1 MRTYVMSLAIA
12 LPALIAACSNNNP
25 TVAADQVARAAPDFP
40 VGSAAV
46 NQERLLNASTEP
58 GSWLAVGGDYNEQ
71 RFSKLDQLNESNVE
85 NLGLGWYADIDTE
98 RGQEST
104 PIVVDGLMYLTTA
117 WSMVKVYD
125 IKSGAKVWEYDPKVD
140 RAKGSDA
147 CCDVVNRGVAA
158 WNGKIY
164 LGALDGRLIALD
176 GKTGKP
182 VWETQ
187 TTDTNLPYTITGVP
201 RIVKGKV
208 IIGNGGAEYDIRGDI
223 SAFDAETGKRLW
235 RWYAVPGDPAKPYE
249 QPELEMAAKTWKGDT
264 YWKLGGGATI
274 WDTIVYDP
282 ETNLIYFGTG
292 NGLSWAQEAR
302 SPGGGDNLFVSS
314 IVALNADTGKYAWH
328 YQETPG
334 DEWDYDNCNPVMVA
348 DLPYKSGKRRV
359 VMQAS
364 KNGFYYV
371 LDAKTGKLISAEKY
385 VPETNWATHVDM
397 TTGRP
402 VENPDARYSKNGK
415 PVIIWP
421 AALGMHNWHPMAYSP
436 ETGYVYIPV
445 TVSNAAY
452 DALDNF
458 VFNPN
463 GWNTGTDFA
472 GGASLYT
479 KLGAPPRGN
488 VTSYILAWDPV
499 NAKEVWR
506 IPNKE
511 YGASGLLATSGNL
524 IFSGNHAGQFA
535 AYDSR
540 TGKELWAAPTQA
552 RVVAAPSTFTVDGQQ
567 QVAILVGA
575 RGLPPG
581 QTRTVSVAANN
592 SRIMV
597 FRPGGNAALPAEMA
611 GIAAAPSG
619 KVTINPPLLT
629 ANNETVAAG
638 EQAYAANCAVCHG
651 QTAVPGAGATAPD
664 LRYSALLPFKAQFN
678 GPVRAGER
686 ATRGM
691 PGFGNL
697 LDEETTDAI
706 LAYIIKRANDE
717 KATQEAAARPN

>member
-1 MRTYVMSLAIA
+1 MRAYLLSLAVA
-12 LPALIAACSNNNP
+12 VPALLAACSNASP
-25 TVAADQVARAAPDFP
+25 TKTADAPAMVYP

-46 NQERLLNASTEP
+46 NQERLLNASREP
-58 GSWLAVGGDYNEQ
+58 GSWLATGGDYDEQ
-71 RFSKLDQLNESNVE
+71 RFSLLDQINETNVSK
-85 NLGLGWYADIDTE
+85 LGLAWYADIDTE

-104 PIVVDGLMYLTTA
+104 PVVVDGVMYLTTA
-117 WSMVKVYD
+117 WSLVKAYN
-125 IKSGAKVWEYDPKVD
+125 IKSGELLWAYDPKVD
-140 RAKGSDA
+140 RAKGADA

-176 GKTGKP
+176 GKTGKE
-182 VWETQ
+182 VWSAP
-187 TTDTNLPYTITGVP
+187 TTPPGTHHTITGAP
-201 RIVKGKV
+201 RIANGKV
-208 IIGNGGAEYDIRGDI
+208 FIGNGGAEYDIRGYI
-223 SAFDAETGKRLW
+223 SAFDAETGKQLW
-235 RWYAVPGDPAKPYE
+235 RWYSVPGDPAKPYE
-249 QPELEMAAKTWKGDT
+249 QPELAEAAKTWKGDQ

-274 WDTIVYDP
+274 WDSIVYDP
-282 ETNLIYFGTG
+282 DTNLIYFGTG

-334 DEWDYDNCNPVMVA
+334 DEWDYDNCNPLMVA
-348 DLPYKSGKRRV
+348 DLKLERGKTHV

-371 LDAKTGKLISAEKY
+371 LEAKSGKLLSAEKY
-385 VPETNWATHVDM
+385 VPETNWATHIDM
-397 TTGRP
+397 KTGRP
-402 VENPDARYSKNGK
+402 VENPDARYSKSGK

-445 TVSNAAY
+445 TVSNAPYAAQ
-452 DALDNF
+452 DDF
-458 VFNPN
+458 VFNPK
-463 GWNTGTDFA
+463 GWNTGTDFS

-479 KLGAPPRGN
+479 KPGAPPRGN
-488 VTSYILAWDPV
+488 VTSYILAWDPAK
-499 NAKEVWR
+499 AKEVWR

-511 YGASGLLATSGNL
+511 YGASGILATSGNL
-524 IFSGNHAGQFA
+524 IFSGNHNGQFV
-535 AYDSR
+535 AYDAR

-552 RVVAAPSTFTVDGQQ
+552 RVVAAPSTYLVDGQQ
-567 QVAILVGA
+567 QVAVLVGA

-581 QTRTVSVAANN
+581 QKRTVGVSANN

-597 FRPGGNAALPAEMA
+597 FRPGGSASLPAAM
-611 GIAAAPSG
+611 AAPG
-619 KVTINPPLLT
+619 AGAAPKQVTINPPLLT

-638 EQAYAANCAVCHG
+638 EQAFAANCAVCHG
-651 QTAVPGAGATAPD
+651 GTAVPAAGATAPD
-664 LRYSALLPFKAQFN
+664 LRYSSLLPFRNQWN
-678 GPVRAGER
+678 GPVRNGER

-691 PGFGNL
+691 PGFATM
-697 LDEETTDAI
+697 LDEETTDSI
-706 LAYIIKRANDE
+706 LAYVIKRANDE
-717 KATQEAAARPN
+717 KAAQEAAAKPQ